1 MKIIIQ
7 RGQLNKKQDVE
18 IEYELK
24 DIKERPMA
32 LEVLIDTQEKMHPG
46 LAFRYGCRNG
56 LCGVC
61 TVDINGKSKLA
72 CRTKLR
78 NNDKISHM
86 QGLPIIKDLV
96 VKRDAINKQLQGRLP
111 IVDVNPNKLGLD
123 HNALSNLNR
132 CIECY
137 ACLKGCPVHDKNNDS
152 DHLVFGNPYSFLRIQ
167 RVIVDPSATSNDK
180 LEAINL
186 ALDLGVLSYDEDSVP
201 GCGVGINLKKDVIV
215 PLKNICKD
223 NKKVK

>member
-7 RGQLNKKQDVE
+7 RGYSNIVQDVE

-24 DIKERPMA
+24 NTKERPMA
-32 LEVLIDTQEKMHPG
+32 LEVLIHTQEKTHPN

-78 NNDKISHM
+78 NNDKISPM
-86 QGLPIIKDLV
+86 QGLPIVKDLV

-111 IVDVNPNKLGLD
+111 IVDVDTNKLGLD
-123 HNALSNLNR
+123 HEALTNLNR

-137 ACLKGCPVHDKNNDS
+137 ACLKGCRTHEKNTNS
-152 DHLVFGNPYSFLRIQ
+152 DNLVFGNPYSFLRIQ
-167 RVIVDPSATSNDK
+167 RVLVDPSASSNEK
-180 LEAINL
+180 LAAINL
-186 ALDLGVLSYDEDSVP
+186 ALDLGIASYDEGSVP
-201 GCGVGINLKKDVIV
+201 GCGVGINLKKDVII
-215 PLKNICKD
+215 PLKNACK
-223 NKKVK
+223 K